1 MRYPL
6 QDISQLE
13 SQIDSFLNHL
23 RVMKRASDHTLRN
36 YASDVLGF
44 MRFAQ
49 EDGGELD
56 QFMIRRYLAYLHR
69 QNMAKS
75 SAARKLA
82 ALRAFFNCLVKRG
95 VIDFDPTEG
104 IRPPRQSRRLP
115 KVLDEDYI
123 DPLMNAPDASTPLGL
138 RDRAI
143 LETLYATGLRIS
155 ELLSLS
161 VEDVSKGSDEIVVTG
176 KRNKQRIVLIGSK
189 ARSALDAYI
198 NHGRP
203 HLLAKAGV
211 ESGTH
216 NSRLFLG
223 RLGTPLVATS
233 VRRLLDKYVA
243 KVSSALKISPHTLR
257 HSFATHLMNH
267 GADLRSVQELLGHE
281 NVTTTQIYAHVSRE
295 RLKEVYDRTHPRAS
309 ADIER
314 MER

>member
-1 MRYPL
+1 M

-13 SQIDSFLNHL
+13 SQIDSFLNYL
-23 RVMKRASDHTLRN
+23 RVMKRASDHTLRS
-36 YASDVLGF
+36 YASEVIGF
-44 MRFAQ
+44 IRFAQ
-49 EDGGELD
+49 EDGREVD

-69 QNMAKS
+69 QNAARS
-75 SAARKLA
+75 STARKLA
-82 ALRAFFNCLVKRG
+82 ALRAFFNYLLKRSLVDSNP
-95 VIDFDPTEG
+95 IEG

-115 KVLDEDYI
+115 KVLDEDYV
-123 DPLMNAPDASTPLGL
+123 DLLMNAPDTNTPLGL

-161 VEDVSKGSDEIVVTG
+161 VEDVSKGFDEIVVTG

-189 ARSALDAYI
+189 AREALDAYI

-203 HLLAKAGV
+203 HLLAKAGT
-211 ESGTH
+211 ESMVNNT
-216 NSRLFLG
+216 RLFLG
-223 RLGTPLVATS
+223 QRGTPLVATS

-243 KVSSALKISPHTLR
+243 KVGSALKISPHTLR

-281 NVTTTQIYAHVSRE
+281 NVATTQIYAHVSQE
-295 RLKEVYDRTHPRAS
+295 RLKEVYDRTHPRAN